1 MNAIVAP
8 SWVLSGDANNGVDD
22 FLMEAWPTRLALIT
36 GVELLRDEFPMPS
49 QNRVGCED
57 RCELQQRLAAN
68 GLSFHGELS
77 TLIVTQ
83 EQSLPAELR
92 HQNLNLSV
100 LEFDDLLL
108 TFTHKAAEKGQQKL
122 PRLE

>member
-1 MNAIVAP
+1 MR
-8 SWVLSGDANNGVDD
+8 DANAVGLGV
-22 FLMEAWPTRLALIT
+22 LIRALRRHDPIPRHQLEP
-36 GVELLRDEFPMPS
+36 G
-49 QNRVGCED
+49 
-57 RCELQQRLAAN
+57 LQQRLAAN
-68 GLSFHGELS
+68 GMSFHGELT

-83 EQSLPAELR
+83 EQSLPAELL

-108 TFTHKAAEKGQQKL
+108 AFIHKAADIGPRNL